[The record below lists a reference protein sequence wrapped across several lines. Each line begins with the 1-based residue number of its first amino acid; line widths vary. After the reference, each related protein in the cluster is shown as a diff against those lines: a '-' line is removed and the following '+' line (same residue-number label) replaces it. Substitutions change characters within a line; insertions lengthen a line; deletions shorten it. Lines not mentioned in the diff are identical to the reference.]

1 MSQPTRALSSLNRS
15 KIGFH
20 HRLVG
25 FPWGPSQFQHLLLEL
40 YESEVNRLVKRVL
53 RRMFDRRK
61 PHRLPRLL
69 FEVFRFAVGGTL
81 TSVELSPVRRQRS
94 FRSNYHFL

>member
-40 YESEVNRLVKRVL
+40 YESEVNRLVKTVL
-53 RRMFDRRK
+53 PRMFGPRK
-61 PHRLPRLL
+61 THRLPRLP
-69 FEVFRFAVGGTL
+69 VQAFRLPCGGTRTPL
-81 TSVELSPVRRQRS
+81 EHAPVKQSTASPM
-94 FRSNYHFL
+94 HF